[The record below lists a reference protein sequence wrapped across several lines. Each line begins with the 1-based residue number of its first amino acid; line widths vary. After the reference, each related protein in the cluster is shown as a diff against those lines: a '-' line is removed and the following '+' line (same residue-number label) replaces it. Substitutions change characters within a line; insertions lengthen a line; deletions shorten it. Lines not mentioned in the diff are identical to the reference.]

1 MKYNKK
7 ILPLLLLSATTFT
20 TVYASDDD
28 GETSEQA
35 GRSVT
40 PLLSDGV
47 ISMPPLNLSGTK
59 SLHAST
65 PPVKRGPSEQPETNC
80 DIELWGKT
88 CSFKKEQFARALLL
102 FKGRQAPLTIDL
114 WLGEISAFIVSP
126 DAQQKNRASQN
137 FLTDLTAGYQPVLA
151 GQYFQNLYAFLILL
165 FQHAAD
171 AQLVPEQE
179 AIAEALRVFGD
190 ENVQLKQQLEA
201 SSSAEATSATTIA
214 DLREKLAALEK
225 TNGELER
232 TNAEE
237 TKLKTQAIREK
248 TQAAD
253 RIAAAEAAKTE
264 ALAAK
269 QSDERRLAESERKLQ
284 DAEAATQ
291 QANNAREVEK
301 KRADEA
307 EHNVAQRAVTQADLQ
322 AKLDEAIQR
331 AGVAEEV
338 IQQANAEKDD
348 ARRRADQSQGELE
361 HLRRTSEEAIQQEKT
376 EKEAAIQRASAA
388 ETAIQQAS
396 EAREAAIQRSE
407 ELQRALED
415 LRGTS
420 EEEIQQANEAR
431 DEANQRAGVAEEATQ
446 QEKAEKEAAI
456 QRAGVLEAQNDALQ
470 IQVNSIAGL
479 NAEIA
484 RLQRDLGIA
493 QPLAASV
500 PGLHQEMLRLQAALD
515 AAVSQTGRIL
525 YGKGE
530 LKKRSQY

>member
-59 SLHAST
+59 SLQAST

-331 AGVAEEV
+331 AGLAEEEIQKANEAREVEKKRADEAEHNVAKNAVDQGDLQAKLDEAIQRAGVAEEV

-376 EKEAAIQRASAA
+376 
-388 ETAIQQAS
+388 
-396 EAREAAIQRSE
+396 
-407 ELQRALED
+407 
-415 LRGTS
+415 
-420 EEEIQQANEAR
+420 
-431 DEANQRAGVAEEATQ
+431 
-446 QEKAEKEAAI
+446 EKEAAI